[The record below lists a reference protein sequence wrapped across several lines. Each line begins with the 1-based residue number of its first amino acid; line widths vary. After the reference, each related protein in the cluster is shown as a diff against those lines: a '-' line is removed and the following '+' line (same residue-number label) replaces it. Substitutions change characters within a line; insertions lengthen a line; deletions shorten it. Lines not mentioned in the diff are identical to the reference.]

1 MRFLLAF
8 NGTRGDVQPAVVV
21 GSELQR
27 RGHDV
32 LVGAPPNLGEFVAA
46 AGLATAPFGYDT
58 HAHMNSEVVR
68 TKLRTGGPRQR
79 WQAFTEIRDLGW
91 SQAVADMAELH
102 PGAQAIVTGFVT
114 EQIAAPFA
122 EATGAACIS
131 LHHAPIRP
139 NGTVSPVPA
148 ALSGLPPVVTRASW
162 WLTESAMWLLTKD
175 RQNALRRELGVAGTV
190 PCSPAD
196 RLEIQAYDPRLC
208 PELVDEWSELRPFVG
223 FLGLAAEQR
232 ARIGADTGDTALLDW
247 IASGTAPVYFGFGS
261 MPVPDPAAVVD
272 AIVRACERL
281 GVRALIS
288 NGWAGLDVADSADVR
303 VVGALDHE
311 RILPLCRAAVHH
323 GGAGTT
329 AAVLRAGI
337 PGLVC
342 WVGSDQPYWGAQCAR
357 HGVGSTTRL
366 KGLTADTLV
375 TELTTVLAPE
385 PAHTARELAGELIT
399 PEAAVRHCADL
410 VEEHAEAGSPARRGE
425 R

>member
-32 LVGAPPNLGEFVAA
+32 LVGAPPNLCEFVAS

-58 HAHMNSEVVR
+58 HAHMNSDVVR

-91 SQAVADMAELH
+91 TQAVADMAELH
-102 PGAQAIVTGFVT
+102 TGAQAIVTGFVT

-122 EATGAACIS
+122 EATGAACVS

-148 ALSGLPPVVTRASW
+148 ALSGLPSVANRASW

-190 PCSPAD
+190 PRSPTD

-208 PELVDEWSELRPFVG
+208 PELVDEWSALRPFVG

-232 ARIGADTGDTALLDW
+232 ARIGADTVDTAVLEW
-247 IASGTAPVYFGFGS
+247 IAAGTAPVYFGFGS

-272 AIVRACERL
+272 AIVRACARL

-288 NGWAGLDVADSADVR
+288 NGWAGLEVAERADVR

-337 PGLVC
+337 PSLVC
-342 WVGSDQPYWGAQCAR
+342 WVGSDQPYWGEQCAR
-357 HGVGSTTRL
+357 HGIGSTTRL
-366 KGLTADTLV
+366 KGLTVDTLV

-385 PAHTARELAGELIT
+385 PARTARELAGELIT
-399 PEAAVRHCADL
+399 PEEAVRHCADL
-410 VEEHAEAGSPARRGE
+410 VEEHAEEGSPARQGDR
-425 R
+425 